1 MSSPTQAV
9 SKKRKKPD
17 AKPQSQINKCLNE
30 KRRREQENTY
40 IEELAEL
47 IQASIASDM
56 SSLSVKPDKCA
67 ILQQTVNQI
76 RRIKAAEGAG
86 EGAVQQGEVSSSKP
100 TLLPTQR
107 IGTLVLEALGGFL
120 FIVSHDGKIEFVSD
134 KVSHFIKF
142 TSEDLTGTSIYNI
155 IHVGDHAKFSSSF
168 MSVGWP
174 SEASEASRSRNFNC
188 RLLVKPPDD
197 QEETMEEKQQRV
209 SQYENMQIT
218 AVLLPSSIVENKTC
232 ESFEGEGQQCLV
244 CVVRR
249 IPSNERIQGT
259 PVEQFTTKLDTQG
272 TIIGLDSSGVS
283 PRYSQFLNKER
294 IGEPYTKLIPPADIS
309 RVQGH
314 LRETV
319 QSGQASSQVY
329 CVKIG
334 TERSIRV
341 QTKSKFFRDLEGSQ
355 PEGSFIMA
363 THTIIGPFQEGSGSS
378 ASDRLLPGSS
388 SNSGSMLDET
398 LGGRPGS
405 TEGAGDDAGV
415 SSLSDNGRL
424 RRLLSH
430 SDSVGDLSEGPNKI
444 LKDLLNQKDE
454 DDTQGGGVGGGGG
467 SGSLGRFIPHFSHL
481 EKTPNASSSPSANS
495 THDNTM
501 LKVLLNTDDDDNEN
515 RLSSKDTDEI
525 WNLLNTDENT
535 SEFRQP
541 QGLGGGTQSTNSTSS
556 LSSSHNT
563 LSNNPQPTSNTVPPR
578 PSSADLTS
586 PNMLRGMK
594 RPCDEA
600 HDGNPSKQQ
609 QVGGFESLLDPSP
622 PASMSTIGQHGRP
635 PTPHGGPLTPHGG
648 PPTPHGRPG
657 TPHGG
662 PPTPH
667 SGVGGPPT
675 PIGNNSSSGMSHNG
689 PGAPN
694 NQGPSKLRERNRMLA
709 LLLAKES
716 PINQSQNTPPTA
728 DPTGLP
734 QEKLPKDL
742 KEKMKVPGPWQ
753 GPGRHESQM
762 LVELLEKG
770 HINNPPRPTLK
781 ASGPP
786 LGMPV
791 NPTVRTPGTPPIM
804 VSPGGIGP
812 PGLTQTSQPN
822 MSTQGGMG
830 MNNNNNMCPGVSNR
844 VSMSGS
850 FVSTTST
857 NSLPSITDS
866 FNISNQVSSCY
877 PEGSLPPM
885 PIITSS
891 AASFGSQ
898 NDSESQ
904 LRESVINDILEMDND
919 EVRINSSPLN
929 MDDLHQI
936 PNSSADAEI
945 QKIEKSLMYAAETQS
960 SLVISEAG
968 SLPPYTAVVSAS
980 SMSNYP
986 PPYNHKRIPNAGP
999 PGGPG
1004 GGTGMVGSHMNAGG
1018 MMRPTIQFSPNPGSP
1033 TIPSRPSL
1041 PPQRM
1046 NANLTQRSQEY
1057 LRQRLL
1063 QQQQQQVIVPSNTSD
1078 VTQPPASS
1086 YQAMNMD
1093 DLLNNSIAPNV
1104 NVTLQRNV
1112 ADSQTSPS
1120 YNLLNSPLSGGQI
1133 SPGQRIPQPPYS
1145 PHGQTTSPIPNQQ
1158 YTNSGQ
1164 MSGYQTPQGSQ
1175 LSPRL
1180 SQGSPVPSSYQ
1191 PGGQPLPQMSPTGAP
1206 GTPVVQVPSGQQSPA
1221 WSAHSPQP
1229 RPSLMIQNP
1238 ILNAQLGGSYMRPDN
1253 RPYPSG
1259 VRGGQLPSMRSMPSP
1274 GTRQSPYPSMGPPTP
1289 GSTAQGDAGPYPPSS
1304 PQGQPSSMYQQQQPQ
1319 QPTQFRL
1326 QRAGPMAGVHSP
1338 RSAHHFP
1345 PAPGQ
1350 HHDPSAPPPHLSP
1363 AAGGHLPSP
1372 HSVPPSALAHHP
1384 HMGHHHPGS
1393 MPPSLMA
1400 SVGSSPMGCP
1410 SVVSSAG
1417 GPGDVGPHMV
1427 GGAAMGGGGGGA
1439 GGSGMPGMVGGVMSQ
1454 SYGGEHA
1461 PPHPHSY
1468 EAAAQYYGPPDPAN
1482 RNSTDNNNWAGES
1495 VNTTQAGALSG
1506 SPRMDDNRG
1515 NTGSEK
1521 GKTESMLKHLLSK

>member
-1 MSSPTQAV
+1 MTTSTTDYVGLGPCVQDPAWVKMSSPTQAV
-9 SKKRKKPD
+9 SKKTQEARQR
-17 AKPQSQINKCLNE
+17 KPQSQIFIHSL
-30 KRRREQENTY
+30 RRQP
-40 IEELAEL
+40 AH
-47 IQASIASDM
+47 
-56 SSLSVKPDKCA
+56 
-67 ILQQTVNQI
+67 I
-76 RRIKAAEGAG
+76 RRIKAAEGAVG

-100 TLLPTQR
+100 TLLPSQR
-107 IGTLVLEALGGFL
+107 IGSLVLEALGGFL
-120 FIVSHDGKIEFVSD
+120 SIVSHDGKIEFVSD
-134 KVSHFIKF
+134 KVSNYIKF
-142 TSEDLTGTSIYNI
+142 TSEDLTGKSIYNI

-244 CVVRR
+244 CVVRS

-283 PRYSQFLNKER
+283 SRYSQFLNKER
-294 IGEPYTKLIPPADIS
+294 IGEPYTKLIPQGDIS
-309 RVQGH
+309 KVQGH
-314 LRETV
+314 LRETL

-334 TERSIRV
+334 SERSIRV

-355 PEGSFIMA
+355 PDGSFIMA

-405 TEGAGDDAGV
+405 TEGAGDDSGV

-424 RRLLSH
+424 RRLLSR
-430 SDSVGDLSEGPNKI
+430 SDSVGDLTEGPNKI

-454 DDTQGGGVGGGGG
+454 DDTQGSGVGGGGG
-467 SGSLGRFIPHFSHL
+467 SGNLGRFLPHYL
-481 EKTPNASSSPSANS
+481 EKTPNTSSSPSTNS

-515 RLSSKDTDEI
+515 RFSGKETDEI
-525 WNLLNTDENT
+525 WTLLNTEENT

-541 QGLGGGTQSTNSTSS
+541 QGHGGGNQSNNSTSS
-556 LSSSHNT
+556 LSSTHNT
-563 LSNNPQPTSNTVPPR
+563 LSSNPQATSNTAPPR

-586 PNMLRGMK
+586 PNLLRGMK

-622 PASMSTIGQHGRP
+622 PASTMSTVGQHGRP

-675 PIGNNSSSGMSHNG
+675 PIGNNSSGGMSHNG
-689 PGAPN
+689 PGALN
-694 NQGPSKLRERNRMLA
+694 NQGPSKLREKNRMLA

-716 PINQSQNTPPTA
+716 PIQQNQITPQTA

-742 KEKMKVPGPWQ
+742 KEKMRIPGPWQ
-753 GPGRHESQM
+753 GPGVPEAGM
-762 LVELLEKG
+762 LVELLGKRPG
-770 HINNPPRPTLK
+770 NTHSHPTLK
-781 ASGPP
+781 GLPP
-786 LGMPV
+786 GMHG
-791 NPTVRTPGTPPIM
+791 NQSVRTPGTPPIM
-804 VSPGGIGP
+804 VSPGGVGP
-812 PGLTQTSQPN
+812 QGLNQTSQSN
-822 MSTQGGMG
+822 MSSQGGIG
-830 MNNNNNMCPGVSNR
+830 MNNNNNVCPGISNR

-850 FVSTTST
+850 FVSTTTT
-857 NSLPSITDS
+857 NSLPSITAS

-877 PEGSLPPM
+877 PEGGLPPM

-891 AASFGSQ
+891 AASFGPQ

-936 PNSSADAEI
+936 PNASADAEI

-960 SLVISEAG
+960 SLGISEAG

-980 SMSNYP
+980 SMSNYHS
-986 PPYNHKRIPNAGP
+986 PYNHKRIPNAGP

-1004 GGTGMVGSHMNAGG
+1004 GGTGMVGSHMNTGG
-1018 MMRPTIQFSPNPGSP
+1018 MMKQTIQFSPNPGSP
-1033 TIPSRPSL
+1033 NIPSRSSL
-1041 PPQRM
+1041 PQRM
-1046 NANLTQRSQEY
+1046 NAISNQRSHQDY
-1057 LRQRLL
+1057 LMRQRLL
-1063 QQQQQQVIVPSNTSD
+1063 QQQQHQVIVPSNTSD
-1078 VTQPPASS
+1078 VTQSSASS
-1086 YQAMNMD
+1086 YHTMNMD

-1104 NVTLQRNV
+1104 NVALQRNV
-1112 ADSQTSPS
+1112 AESQTSPS
-1120 YNLLNSPLSGGQI
+1120 YNLLNSPISGGQI
-1133 SPGQRIPQPPYS
+1133 SPGQRNHQPPFS
-1145 PHGQTTSPIPNQQ
+1145 PHGQTSQTPPIPNQQ
-1158 YTNSGQ
+1158 YTTSGQ

-1180 SQGSPVPSSYQ
+1180 SQGSPVPSNYQ
-1191 PGGQPLPQMSPTGAP
+1191 PGVQPLPQMSPTGPGAP
-1206 GTPVVQVPSGQQSPA
+1206 GSSVVQVPSGQQSPA

-1229 RPSLMIQNP
+1229 RPSLMTQNP
-1238 ILNAQLGGSYMRPDN
+1238 ILNAQLAGGYMRQD
-1253 RPYPSG
+1253 RSPYPGS

-1274 GTRQSPYPSMGPPTP
+1274 GTRQSSYPSMGPPTP

-1304 PQGQPSSMYQQQQPQ
+1304 PQQGQQSLIYQQQQPQ
-1319 QPTQFRL
+1319 QPTQFRI
-1326 QRAGPMAGVHSP
+1326 QRTGPMA
-1338 RSAHHFP
+1338 
-1345 PAPGQ
+1345 
-1350 HHDPSAPPPHLSP
+1350 
-1363 AAGGHLPSP
+1363 
-1372 HSVPPSALAHHP
+1372 
-1384 HMGHHHPGS
+1384 
-1393 MPPSLMA
+1393 
-1400 SVGSSPMGCP
+1400 
-1410 SVVSSAG
+1410 
-1417 GPGDVGPHMV
+1417 
-1427 GGAAMGGGGGGA
+1427 
-1439 GGSGMPGMVGGVMSQ
+1439 
-1454 SYGGEHA
+1454 
-1461 PPHPHSY
+1461 
-1468 EAAAQYYGPPDPAN
+1468 
-1482 RNSTDNNNWAGES
+1482 DNNNWGGES

-1515 NTGSEK
+1515 NSGSEK
-1521 GKTESMLKHLLSK
+1521 GKSESMLKHLLSK